1 MVQVVN
7 DATPNWGGRGF
18 SMAILR
24 RWPQIQDEFR
34 AWATSA
40 PRCLSLGRLHV
51 TEAEPQTRVASLV
64 AQRGYGP
71 SASPRIR
78 YGALKEA
85 LEQLAK
91 VAAEARAVVHMPR
104 IGCGQA
110 GGSWE
115 VVEELLTMT
124 LTAARVPVCVY
135 DLPGLERPMPPQRS
149 LRWTTPN

>member
-1 MVQVVN
+1 MHLAQ
-7 DATPNWGGRGF
+7 
-18 SMAILR
+18 
-24 RWPQIQDEFR
+24 
-34 AWATSA
+34 
-40 PRCLSLGRLHV
+40 
-51 TEAEPQTRVASLV
+51 AEPATQVASLV

-91 VAAEARAVVHMPR
+91 AAVEARATVHMPR

-110 GGSWE
+110 GGSWD

-124 LTAARVPVCVY
+124 LGAARVPVSVY
-135 DLPGLERPMPPQRS
+135 DRPGVEPPVPPQQS
-149 LRWTTPN
+149 LRWTPN